1 LKHYIIKTTHINCL
15 PKMPPTGKGGGKGV
29 WDGSLFRPAKR
40 AIAVPLFRG
49 GIPALPKVFECF
61 FKIIFTLAA
70 LF

>member
-1 LKHYIIKTTHINCL
+1 
-15 PKMPPTGKGGGKGV
+15 MPQTGKGGGKGV
-29 WDGSLFRPAKR
+29 CIFTGPADGSLFRPAKR